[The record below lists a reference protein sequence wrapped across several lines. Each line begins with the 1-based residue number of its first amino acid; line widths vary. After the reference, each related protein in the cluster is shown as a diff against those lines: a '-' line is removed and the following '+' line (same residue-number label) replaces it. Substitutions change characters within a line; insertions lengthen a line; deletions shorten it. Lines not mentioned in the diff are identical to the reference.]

1 MCGMKLVHQHREKKI
16 NKIKTMIIKWKQ
28 YVIEVT
34 ITTISI
40 GDNGYKRIQKITAYD
55 ISKK

>member
-1 MCGMKLVHQHREKKI
+1 
-16 NKIKTMIIKWKQ
+16 MIIKWKQ

-34 ITTISI
+34 IAAISI
-40 GDNGYKRIQKITAYD
+40 ADNSYKGIQKITTYD

>member
-1 MCGMKLVHQHREKKI
+1 
-16 NKIKTMIIKWKQ
+16 MIIKWKQ

-40 GDNGYKRIQKITAYD
+40 GDNGYKGIQRIKTYD

>member
-1 MCGMKLVHQHREKKI
+1 
-16 NKIKTMIIKWKQ
+16 MIIKWKQ